1 MTDFINEKPY
11 VYESSNGT
19 KFTCTRSDLADKI
32 KYGNEEIITIE
43 QLMTDV
49 AEMAAMHAMFT
60 HPELNG
66 FAGYD
71 TLRFEEEL

>member
-1 MTDFINEKPY
+1 MSINKKPY
-11 VYESSNGT
+11 VYEARNGT
-19 KFTCTRSDLADKI
+19 KFTCSRSDLADKV
-32 KYGNEEIITIE
+32 KYSNDIIITID

-60 HPELNG
+60 RPELNG

-71 TLRFEEEL
+71 TLRFEEEEL